1 MSDFDYKS
9 LTDVDLREIFTNIQ
23 FKLTPRWNQ
32 YVSLAHA
39 ASRRREAYFHDVA
52 SGKTP
57 LALMTAQ
64 MWGCKKLLVV
74 CPTSALGAWERD
86 VPKASNYSI
95 QFLCDS
101 DTKKRRVALDR
112 FKHDVYVTHY
122 EGLKTLFAGIF
133 IITTYNC
140 PKCYKQDEFIS
151 EKPVERLVCSRCC
164 KSFPSKGNSKSV
176 RKWLID
182 PQRFKYQFDCLILD
196 EVHRCSEYKSLQSQI
211 CLKLSQRS
219 KCAIGLSGTP
229 IDHNLLE
236 MFNIMLVLDL
246 GRSLGSNFFTY
257 RNTYFTKYGFNWELK
272 KNAQEQILARIR
284 ESSISFGID
293 ECIDLPPV
301 IEEVQTVPSFD
312 EYTRIHDQIVSGQVD
327 HKGHTVKFVTD
338 PGRLEALRQLCNG
351 FIYTKDEE
359 REAIVLNHQP
369 KVDALIDTITD
380 TGKKVLVFYH
390 YSATRLII
398 EAGLRK
404 AGIPYVSMYGSQP
417 IADRRL
423 AEKQFRNDPTIRTLI
438 AQKTIASE
446 GFDGTAASIVVY
458 FSPVGSPKIRTQ
470 CHGRIRRPEQKESKL
485 VSMDLA
491 IKGSMDESV
500 IKNRSDRFDFV
511 TDCMEYLRN
520 VRSRQT

>member
-9 LTDVDLREIFTNIQ
+9 LTSTELQEIFSGIS

-39 ASRRREAYFHDVA
+39 SSRRREAYFHDVA
-52 SGKTP
+52 AGKTP

-95 QFLCDS
+95 QFLCDP
-101 DTKKRRVALDR
+101 DTRKRRSTLDR
-112 FKHDVYVTHY
+112 WKHDVYVTHY

-133 IITTYNC
+133 VITTYIC
-140 PKCYKQDEFIS
+140 PVCYKRDEHVS
-151 EKPVERLVCSRCC
+151 EEPVDRIVCSKCR
-164 KSFPSKGNSKSV
+164 KSFASKGNSKSV

-182 PQRFKYQFDCLILD
+182 PQRFKYPFDCLILD
-196 EVHRCSEYKSLQSQI
+196 EVHRCAEYKSLQSQI
-211 CLKLSQRS
+211 CLRLSQQVQ
-219 KCAIGLSGTP
+219 CAMGLSGTP

-246 GRSLGSNFFTY
+246 GRSLGTNFFTY
-257 RNTYFTKYGFNWELK
+257 RNAYFKKYGFNWELK
-272 KNAQEQILARIR
+272 TGAQEQILARIR

-293 ECIDLPPV
+293 ECIDLPPI
-301 IEEVQTVPSFD
+301 IEEVQTIPAFD
-312 EYTRIHDQIVSGQVD
+312 EYHRVHDQIISGQVD

-359 REAIVLNHQP
+359 REVIVLDHQP
-369 KVDALIDTITD
+369 KVDALIDIITD

-404 AGIPYVSMYGSQP
+404 AGILYVSMYGSQP
-417 IADRRL
+417 IAERRS
-423 AEKQFRNDPTIRTLI
+423 AEKQFRNDLTVRTLI

-458 FSPVGSPKIRTQ
+458 FSPVGSPKVRTQ
-470 CHGRIRRPEQKESKL
+470 CHGRIRRPEQQESKL

-491 IKGSMDESV
+491 IKGSMDTSV
-500 IKNRSDRFDFV
+500 IKNRGDRFDFV
-511 TDCMEYLRN
+511 KDCMEYLRN
-520 VRSRQT
+520 VRNQET